1 MKNRTSILVIVF
13 VMLLSMPVWA
23 GASGSGDQSQT
34 QAKSQEQDQ
43 IQDQTMLQDQIQ
55 DQDQTRLQDQAQDQ
69 DQTRLQDQKQTSVD
83 QTVRDQARLQL
94 RERLRISEAAK
105 IQQQERQSTQE
116 QAKAGSFSDAKQHW
130 ASEQIASAY
139 SWGFI
144 NGYQDGTF
152 KPDGDISGSE
162 GIIMVSRMINCTNNT
177 EDTTANDTEI
187 DLNAVPVWAREM
199 IQEQTV
205 SRIAAQSQ
213 LYGEE
218 QLNRLQFAV
227 MLAKALKLEPT
238 LNTGENVIFLD
249 QGNIPADDLGY
260 INSLRILGIVE
271 GSDGN
276 FNPDKQVSRAE
287 AASML
292 MRIVDSLE

>member
-23 GASGSGDQSQT
+23 GTSGSGDQSQT
-34 QAKSQEQDQ
+34 QTKL
-43 IQDQTMLQDQIQ
+43 QDQTQ
-55 DQDQTRLQDQAQDQ
+55 DQDQTRLQN
-69 DQTRLQDQKQTSVD
+69 QTRIQGQNQTSVD
-83 QTVRDQARLQL
+83 QAVQDQARLQL
-94 RERLRISEAAK
+94 RERLKISDAAK
-105 IQQQERQSTQE
+105 IQQQEHQSTQE
-116 QAKAGSFSDAKQHW
+116 QTKSGSFSDVKQHW
-130 ASEQIASAY
+130 ASEQIASAF

-152 KPDGDISGSE
+152 KPNGDISGSE
-162 GIIMVSRMINCTNNT
+162 GIIMVSRMVNCTNNT

-199 IQEQTV
+199 IREQTA

-238 LNTGENVIFLD
+238 LTAENMIFLD
-249 QGNIPADDLGY
+249 QGNIPTDDLGY

>member
-23 GASGSGDQSQT
+23 GAPGSGDQSQT
-34 QAKSQEQDQ
+34 QTKSQEQDQ
-43 IQDQTMLQDQIQ
+43 IQDQTMLQDQTQ
-55 DQDQTRLQDQAQDQ
+55 DQDQTRLQDQTQ

-83 QTVRDQARLQL
+83 QAVRDQARLQL
-94 RERLRISEAAK
+94 REKLRISEAAK

-116 QAKAGSFSDAKQHW
+116 QAKSGSFSDAKQHW

-139 SWGFI
+139 NWGFI

-162 GIIMVSRMINCTNNT
+162 GIIMVSRMINCMNNN
-177 EDTTANDTEI
+177 EESTANKAEI

-199 IQEQTV
+199 IQEQTA
-205 SRIAAQSQ
+205 SRIAAQSRV
-213 LYGEE
+213 YGEG
-218 QLNRLQFAV
+218 QLSRLQFTV

-238 LNTGENVIFLD
+238 LNSGENVIFLD
-249 QGNIPADDLGY
+249 QENIPADDLGY

-271 GSDGN
+271 GSGGN